1 MFGKLYMAKELNIR
15 LTGHD
20 LRSVAHDTQ
29 TKSHSEH
36 WKKVEKKLR
45 YDLDKGIEPSK
56 TLQVRS
62 MVK

>member
-1 MFGKLYMAKELNIR
+1 MAKELNIR

-20 LRSVAHDTQ
+20 RRSISHDTQ

-56 TLQVRS
+56 TLQVR
-62 MVK
+62 VKR